1 MYSPSSPFAAQR
13 FRPGRSLREAQT
25 RHFGRGDQDREP
37 AVFPEPTSALN
48 PKRKGVSDMRKIV
61 GMLVLGVALLLPAQG
76 VMAAEHMMKKMQ
88 ETDSK
93 MDKVMKMMKE
103 KKMKMTPE
111 QEKKL
116 MQMLD
121 EINKLLDDITTKHG

>member
-1 MYSPSSPFAAQR
+1 
-13 FRPGRSLREAQT
+13 
-25 RHFGRGDQDREP
+25 
-37 AVFPEPTSALN
+37 
-48 PKRKGVSDMRKIV
+48 MRKIV
-61 GMLVLGVALLLPAQG
+61 GILVLGVALLLPAQG

-111 QEKKL
+111 QDKKL

-121 EINKLLDDITTKHG
+121 EINKLFDDISTKHG

>member
-1 MYSPSSPFAAQR
+1 
-13 FRPGRSLREAQT
+13 
-25 RHFGRGDQDREP
+25 
-37 AVFPEPTSALN
+37 
-48 PKRKGVSDMRKIV
+48 MRKIV

-121 EINKLLDDITTKHG
+121 EINKLFDDISTKHG

>member
-1 MYSPSSPFAAQR
+1 
-13 FRPGRSLREAQT
+13 
-25 RHFGRGDQDREP
+25 
-37 AVFPEPTSALN
+37 
-48 PKRKGVSDMRKIV
+48 MRRII
-61 GMLVLGVALLLPAQG
+61 GILVLGVALLLPVQG
-76 VMAAEHMMKKMQ
+76 VMAADAMKKLQ

-121 EINKLLDDITTKHG
+121 EINKLFDDITTKHG